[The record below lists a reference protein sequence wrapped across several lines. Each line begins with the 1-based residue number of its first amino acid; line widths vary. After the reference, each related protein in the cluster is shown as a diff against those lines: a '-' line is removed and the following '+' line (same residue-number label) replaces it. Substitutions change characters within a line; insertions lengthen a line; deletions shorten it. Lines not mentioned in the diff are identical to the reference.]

1 MRTLIIGAGRL
12 GRSLAQDLVRAG
24 QEVRLLDSSR
34 TRLARLPATLQA
46 PTIEGSPLDRGVLA
60 GAAAGCD
67 ALAAVT
73 EDDALNAVVA
83 LAGRRE
89 LRVPTAVAVIGNRGR
104 AEALAGSGIRIVCP
118 TARTA
123 HELQLTLLR
132 TGIESELELAGET
145 AVYRVDLP
153 ARLSGRRLE
162 ELERRGELLPV
173 AIERRGRVLLATP
186 DLELGDGDV
195 LHVAASHHDLV
206 TDLTHP

>member
-1 MRTLIIGAGRL
+1 MRTLIVGAGRL

-24 QEVRLLDSSR
+24 HEVRLLDSSQM
-34 TRLARLPATLQA
+34 RLARLPATFQA
-46 PTIEGSPLDRGVLA
+46 PTIEGSPLDRDVLA
-60 GAAAGCD
+60 AAIAGCD
-67 ALAAVT
+67 AFAAVT

-83 LAGRRE
+83 LAARRE
-89 LRVPTAVAVIGNRGR
+89 FRVPTAVAVIGNRGR
-104 AEALAGSGIRIVCP
+104 AEALAGAGIRIVCP

-123 HELQLTLLR
+123 HELQLTLMR
-132 TGIESELELAGET
+132 TGVESELELAGET

-173 AIERRGRVLLATP
+173 AVERHGRVLLATP

-195 LHVAASHHDLV
+195 LHVAAAHHDLV

>member
-1 MRTLIIGAGRL
+1 
-12 GRSLAQDLVRAG
+12 
-24 QEVRLLDSSR
+24 
-34 TRLARLPATLQA
+34 
-46 PTIEGSPLDRGVLA
+46 
-60 GAAAGCD
+60 
-67 ALAAVT
+67 
-73 EDDALNAVVA
+73 
-83 LAGRRE
+83 
-89 LRVPTAVAVIGNRGR
+89 VPTAVAVVGNRAR
-104 AEALAGSGIRIVCP
+104 AEALAGSGMRIVCP

-123 HELQLTLLR
+123 HELQLTLMR

-145 AVYRVDLP
+145 AFYRVDLP

-173 AIERRGRVLLATP
+173 AVERRGRVLLATP

>member
-1 MRTLIIGAGRL
+1 M
-12 GRSLAQDLVRAG
+12 S
-24 QEVRLLDSSR
+24 
-34 TRLARLPATLQA
+34 LPATLQA
-46 PTIEGSPLDRGVLA
+46 PTIEGSPLDHDVLA
-60 GAAAGCD
+60 RAAAGCD

-73 EDDALNAVVA
+73 EDDAVNAVVA
-83 LAGRRE
+83 LAARRE
-89 LRVPTAVAVIGNRGR
+89 LRVPTAVAVVGNRAR

-123 HELQLTLLR
+123 HELQLTLMR

-145 AVYRVDLP
+145 AFYRVDLP

-173 AIERRGRVLLATP
+173 AVERRGRVLLATP

>member
-1 MRTLIIGAGRL
+1 MRTLIVGAGRL
-12 GRSLAQDLVRAG
+12 GRALAQDLVRAG
-24 QEVRLLDSSR
+24 HEVRLLDSSR

-46 PTIEGSPLDRGVLA
+46 PTIEGSPLDRDVLA

-83 LAGRRE
+83 LAARRE
-89 LRVPTAVAVIGNRGR
+89 LRVPTAVAVVGNRGR
-104 AEALAGSGIRIVCP
+104 AEALAGSGIQIVCP

-123 HELQLTLLR
+123 HELQLTLQR

-173 AIERRGRVLLATP
+173 AVERRGRVLLATP
-186 DLELGDGDV
+186 DLELGNGDV